1 MKKIRKCIIAAAWY
15 GTRILPASKATPKEM
30 LTLVDKP
37 VIQYLVDEAITAGI
51 EEIVIVL
58 SRGKDVIVDH
68 FDRSFELEQI
78 LEKKWKLK
86 ELDIVRSIGSWVK
99 IAFVR
104 QPEANGDGNALLCAR
119 PFVGDEPCLV
129 LFGDDLIVGQETW
142 AEELINAYEQYES
155 PVILSQVVPDDAV
168 SLYGIVDT
176 VDDRVTQFLE
186 KPHKDETSS
195 RLAVIGKYII
205 TPAMWRYIEL
215 SSVWKD
221 GEKRLADGFI
231 RAVASGEHVYA
242 IPTKGQRYDT
252 GSKMGYLQAIVD
264 FALARPDLWPAIDT
278 WLRQKYGK

>member
-1 MKKIRKCIIAAAWY
+1 
-15 GTRILPASKATPKEM
+15 M

-37 VIQYLVDEAITAGI
+37 VIQYLVDEAIAAGI

-58 SRGKDVIVDH
+58 SRGKDVIMDH

-78 LEKKWKLK
+78 LEKKGKLK
-86 ELDIVRSIGSWVK
+86 ELEAVRSIGSGVK

-129 LFGDDLIVGQETW
+129 LFGDDLIVGQETG

-155 PVILSQVVPDDAV
+155 PVILSQIVPDDAV

-215 SSVWKD
+215 SSV
-221 GEKRLADGFI
+221 
-231 RAVASGEHVYA
+231 
-242 IPTKGQRYDT
+242 
-252 GSKMGYLQAIVD
+252 
-264 FALARPDLWPAIDT
+264 
-278 WLRQKYGK
+278 